1 MALSITSNNIEEV
14 LTNNKIIVLQ
24 FSAPWCG
31 PCRMLSPII
40 DSLVNDNEDIV
51 IGKVD
56 VDSEVELSQKYS
68 VRGIPTI
75 LFIKNGE
82 VVDKVVGVDTKSNLQ
97 LMIDKIKF

>member
-1 MALSITSNNIEEV
+1 MALSITSSNIEEI
-14 LTNNKIIVLQ
+14 LANNKITILQ

-40 DSLVNDNEDIV
+40 DSLVNDNKDIM

-56 VDSEVELSQKYS
+56 VDNEAELSQKYS

-82 VVDKVVGVDTKSNLQ
+82 VVDKVVGVDSKSNLQ
-97 LMIDKIKF
+97 LMIDKIKI